1 MFAHEADGGE
11 LDCRPGMGVHP
22 TATAF
27 GLVAEE
33 YERGRPGYP
42 QEAVDWLVE
51 HAGLDGSSVV
61 VDVAAGTGKLTRMLV
76 PMVGRVVAVEP
87 SDGMR
92 SALAAAVPG
101 AEAIDGTA
109 DRLPL
114 ADGAAQAITVAQ
126 AFHWFAG
133 DEALAEFQRV
143 VGPGGRL
150 AIVYNRRDQE
160 QPLQRRLE
168 EIVSRHRGDRVPS
181 VKSGRWREVI
191 DATTRFTAEGEAS
204 FPNPVEMTAATLVD
218 RVASTSII
226 ASLPDDERAEALAE
240 VRALGDAEPE
250 RFPLEHVTEVRHYRA
265 R

>member
-1 MFAHEADGGE
+1 
-11 LDCRPGMGVHP
+11 MGVHP

-27 GLVAEE
+27 GLVADE

-42 QEAVDWLVE
+42 QEAVAWLVE
-51 HAGLDGSSVV
+51 RAGLDGSSVV

-101 AEAIDGTA
+101 AEAVSGTA
-109 DRLPL
+109 DHLPL
-114 ADGAAQAITVAQ
+114 ADGAAGAVTVAQ
-126 AFHWFAG
+126 AFHWFAH

-150 AIVYNRRDQE
+150 AIVYNRRDLE

-168 EIVSRHRGDRVPS
+168 EIVS
-181 VKSGRWREVI
+181 
-191 DATTRFTAEGEAS
+191 A
-204 FPNPVEMTAATLVD
+204 TAATAC
-218 RVASTSII
+218 RAS
-226 ASLPDDERAEALAE
+226 APAA
-240 VRALGDAEPE
+240 G
-250 RFPLEHVTEVRHYRA
+250 A

>member
-1 MFAHEADGGE
+1 MA
-11 LDCRPGMGVHP
+11 VHP

-42 QEAVDWLVE
+42 REAVDWLVAA
-51 HAGLDGSSVV
+51 AGLDRRSLV

-76 PMVGRVVAVEP
+76 PLVGRVVAVEP
-87 SDGMR
+87 SAGMR
-92 SALAAAVPG
+92 AALEAAVPD
-101 AEAIDGTA
+101 AEAVDGTA
-109 DRLPL
+109 AGLPL
-114 ADGAAQAITVAQ
+114 RDGAAQAVTVAQ

-150 AIVYNRRDQE
+150 AIVYNRRDLE

-181 VKSGRWREVI
+181 VRSGRWREVM
-191 DATTRFTAEGEAS
+191 DETARFRPVGEAS
-204 FPNPVEMTAATLVD
+204 YPNPVEMTAGTLVD

-226 ASLPDDERAEALAE
+226 ASLPDDVRTAALAE
-240 VRALGDAEPE
+240 VQALAQAQPE
-250 RFPLEHVTEVRHYRA
+250 RFTLDHLTEVRLYRA
-265 R
+265 S

>member
-1 MFAHEADGGE
+1 
-11 LDCRPGMGVHP
+11 MGVHP

-27 GLVAEE
+27 GLVADE

-42 QEAVDWLVE
+42 QEAVAWLVG

-76 PMVGRVVAVEP
+76 PLVGGVVAVEP

-92 SALAAAVPG
+92 AALAAAVPG
-101 AEAIDGTA
+101 AEAVNGTA
-109 DRLPL
+109 DHLPL
-114 ADGAAQAITVAQ
+114 GDGSAQAVTVAQ
-126 AFHWFAG
+126 AVHWFAN

-150 AIVYNRRDQE
+150 AIVYNRRDLE

-181 VKSGRWREVI
+181 VRSGRWREVI
-191 DATTRFTAEGEAS
+191 DATTRFTPDGEAS
-204 FPNPVEMTAATLVD
+204 FPNPVEMTAETLVD

-226 ASLPDDERAEALAE
+226 ASLPDDQRAAALAE

-250 RFPLEHVTEVRHYRA
+250 RFPLEHVTEVRLYRVSSA
-265 R
+265 